1 MAALHTPPAI
11 GPFTAR
17 VLRDDV
23 DGVWVAECVQLPG
36 CMSQGETPNEALE
49 HLADAIGGVLTV
61 RMRRHIRDTPRL
73 DIENE
78 TDRTVELAV

>member
-1 MAALHTPPAI
+1 
-11 GPFTAR
+11 
-17 VLRDDV
+17 
-23 DGVWVAECVQLPG
+23 
-36 CMSQGETPNEALE
+36 MSQGETPNEALE